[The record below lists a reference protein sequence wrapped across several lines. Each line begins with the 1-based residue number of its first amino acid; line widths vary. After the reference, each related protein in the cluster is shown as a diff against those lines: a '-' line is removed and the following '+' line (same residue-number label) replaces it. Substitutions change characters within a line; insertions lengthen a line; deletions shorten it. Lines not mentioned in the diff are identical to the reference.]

1 MQKLIVI
8 PIDIDQD
15 LCHYNNSVL
24 EAIDISDLKPLLFAN
39 LYQKIAET
47 HANKPLRIWGVPRGP
62 KSSTANKWNRITEGD
77 VCVFLSE
84 DNLIGYSKIQIKFQ
98 SESIASQ
105 LWPNDGEISP
115 RQYLF
120 TLGDL
125 MPFGTELTADA
136 HKLWKKAKFDVSNFE
151 ILENAKSAE
160 IISSLHFPLDSVST
174 ANASQSFGLSSA
186 ERKAV
191 ELHAVEA
198 AINFLKDRGYSEIQ
212 DVGSIYSYDL
222 HAIGPEG
229 RLHVEVKGTT
239 GKGEKVILTRNEVA
253 FQKSCFP
260 ENALVIV
267 SDIEIGFEGEL
278 STSGGK
284 IRFISP
290 WTIDDSNLAPI
301 SFEYSV

>member
-1 MQKLIVI
+1 MQKLIVVAM
-8 PIDIDQD
+8 DRNLD
-15 LCHYNNSVL
+15 LEHFNKSVQASI
-24 EAIDISDLKPLLFAN
+24 AISNLKPLLFAN
-39 LYQKIAET
+39 LYQKITES
-47 HANKPLRIWGVPRGP
+47 HEDRHLRIWGVPRGP
-62 KSSTANKWNRITEGD
+62 KSSTANKWNQIAEGD
-77 VCVFLSE
+77 VCVFLLD
-84 DNLIGYSKIQIKFQ
+84 DNLIGYSKVQIKFQ

-105 LWPNDGEISP
+105 LWPDEGEISP

-125 MPFGTELTADA
+125 MPFGNELTS
-136 HKLWKKAKFDVSNFE
+136 HSLELWKKAKFDVANFE

-160 IISSLHFPLDSVST
+160 FISSLHFPSESVS
-174 ANASQSFGLSSA
+174 ALNESQTFGLNTA
-186 ERKAV
+186 EKKAI
-191 ELHAVEA
+191 ELHAVEV

-222 HAIGPEG
+222 YATGPEG

-253 FQKSCFP
+253 FQKACFP

-267 SDIEIGFEGEL
+267 SDIEISFEGEL

-284 IRFISP
+284 IEFISP
-290 WTIDDSNLAPI
+290 WDIDDTNLAPI
-301 SFEYSV
+301 SFEYLV